1 MNCAEVEKHLSEYLD
16 NETAS
21 DMRQHIAEHLEA
33 CESCRKKL
41 AELQS
46 LSFSL
51 SSLAEDLPEDFH
63 FSVTEQLSKQKTMPD
78 KVIPLRKRAW
88 FKMASV
94 AACLVICLGAVGVIV
109 NHGGSVYQEAQ
120 ENSAA
125 PQSAEYILD
134 KTIGSD
140 EAAVDEQAYGSQN
153 MASEDA
159 AANDISGESADEAR
173 DNAVNDID
181 STADAADA
189 AEELSASEAEWGYG
203 TILLV
208 VGIIALIFIIAI
220 VLLHHKKKSKI

>member
-1 MNCAEVEKHLSEYLD
+1 M
-16 NETAS
+16 
-21 DMRQHIAEHLEA
+21 
-33 CESCRKKL
+33 
-41 AELQS
+41 
-46 LSFSL
+46 
-51 SSLAEDLPEDFH
+51 
-63 FSVTEQLSKQKTMPD
+63 
-78 KVIPLRKRAW
+78 
-88 FKMASV
+88 
-94 AACLVICLGAVGVIV
+94 IV